1 VGREKPGSIILT
13 IAILPGSFDPITN
26 GHLDL
31 LERGLKMFER
41 VIVAVLNNDA
51 KTPLFSAA
59 ERQKLIHQS
68 LEGRGLDLER
78 IEVDTFEGLLVEYAR
93 SQGAKV
99 IIRGLR
105 AVSDFEYELQMAM
118 MNRNLAPDLETVFL
132 MPQNVY
138 SYLSSRMVKNVASLN
153 GDISNLVPAPID
165 HALKAKFG
173 HL

>member
-1 VGREKPGSIILT
+1 MTV
-13 IAILPGSFDPITN
+13 AILPGSFDPITN

-41 VIVAVLNNDA
+41 VIVAILNNNA
-51 KTPLFSAA
+51 KTPLFSAE
-59 ERQKLIHQS
+59 ERQELIHKS
-68 LEGRGLDLER
+68 LQGRDLDLDR
-78 IEVDTFEGLLVEYAR
+78 IEVETFEGLLVEYAQER
-93 SQGAKV
+93 GAKV

-138 SYLSSRMVKNVASLN
+138 SYLSSRMVKNVASLG
-153 GDISNLVPAPID
+153 GDISNLVPEPID
-165 HALKAKFG
+165 HALKTRFG
-173 HL
+173 HS